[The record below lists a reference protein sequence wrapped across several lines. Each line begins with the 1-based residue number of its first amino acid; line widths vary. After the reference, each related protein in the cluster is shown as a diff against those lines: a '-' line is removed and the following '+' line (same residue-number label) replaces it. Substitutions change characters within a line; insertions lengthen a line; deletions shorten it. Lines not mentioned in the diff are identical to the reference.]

1 MTFYA
6 STCQLADRG
15 VIRLS
20 GAGTRAFLQGLV
32 TCDMDRVTPDT
43 AAYGALLSPQGK
55 ILSDFFIVENGDGFM
70 MDAPLALT
78 ADLAKRLSF
87 YRLRAKIIIEI
98 ESGGL
103 SLDTQS
109 DNDMTLAASWGEDP
123 ALPGAVA
130 GFADPRAPVL
140 GTRSI
145 APRRVTQG
153 LPGYESAYEARRI
166 EAGVPRGGADFAYG
180 ETFPHEANL
189 DRLHGVDFA
198 KGCFIG
204 QEVVARV
211 EHRGTA
217 RKRVAR
223 VTFKG
228 PLLAPGTKVMAGETE
243 IGSIG
248 SSYFGHAL
256 AMLRLDKAADA
267 LAAGQALMAGDVRL
281 ALVGDAGKTGGAA

>member
-1 MTFYA
+1 MTFFT

-15 VIRLS
+15 VLKVS
-20 GAGTRAFLQGLV
+20 GEAARAFLQGLV
-32 TCDMDRVTPDT
+32 TCDLDKVRGEA

-55 ILSDFFIVENGDGFM
+55 ILVDFFILETQGGFLV
-70 MDAPLALT
+70 DAPLHLT
-78 ADLAKRLSF
+78 ADLLKRLSF
-87 YRLRAKIIIEI
+87 YRLRAKITLEI
-98 ESGGL
+98 LSGGA

-109 DNDMTLAASWGEDP
+109 PNDMTLAASWGNDP
-123 ALPGAVA
+123 AVPGALA
-130 GFADPRAPVL
+130 SYSDPRAAL
-140 GTRSI
+140 GRRII
-145 APRRVTQG
+145 APRHATQD
-153 LPGYESAYEARRI
+153 LPDYGSAYEARRI
-166 EAGVPRGGADFAYG
+166 EAGVPKGGVDFAYG

-223 VTFKG
+223 VNFKG
-228 PLLAPGTKVMAGETE
+228 PLLAAGTPVTAGDQE
-243 IGSIG
+243 IGAIG

-256 AMLRLDKAADA
+256 AMLRLDKALDA
-267 LAAGQALMAGDVRL
+267 LAAGRMLMAGSVPL
-281 ALVGDAGKTGGAA
+281 TLVDAQQEPGGAGG

>member
-6 STCQLADRG
+6 STCQLAGRG
-15 VIRLS
+15 VLRLA
-20 GAGTRAFLQGLV
+20 GADARAFLQGLV
-32 TCDMDRVTPDT
+32 TCDMDKVTPDT

-55 ILSDFFIVENGDGFM
+55 ILFDFFIVQNEGGFLV
-70 MDAPLALT
+70 DAPQALT
-78 ADLAKRLSF
+78 ADLARRLGF
-87 YRLRAKIIIEI
+87 YRLRAKILIEI

-109 DNDMTLAASWGEDP
+109 DNDMTVAASWGDDP
-123 ALPGAVA
+123 ALPGAMA
-130 GFADPRAPVL
+130 SFADPRAAAL
-140 GTRSI
+140 GRRII

-153 LPGYESAYEARRI
+153 LPDYSSAYEARRI
-166 EAGVPRGGADFAYG
+166 EAGVPQGGADFTYG

-223 VTFKG
+223 VAFKG
-228 PLLAPGTKVMAGETE
+228 PLLEAGAKVMAGETE
-243 IGSIG
+243 IGVIG

-256 AMLRLDKAADA
+256 AMLRLDKAAEA
-267 LAAGQALMAGDVRL
+267 LAAGHELTAGGVPL
-281 ALVGDAGKTGGAA
+281 TLVDDAGKTGGAA

>member
-6 STCQLADRG
+6 STCQLAGRG
-15 VIRLS
+15 VIGIS
-20 GAGTRAFLQGLV
+20 GPDTREFLQGLV
-32 TCDMDRVTPDT
+32 TCDMTRVTPDT

-55 ILSDFFIVENGDGFM
+55 ILFDFLIVEHEGGFLI
-70 MDAPLALT
+70 DAPLALT
-78 ADLAKRLSF
+78 ADLAKRLGF
-87 YRLRAKIIIEI
+87 YRLRAKIVIAI

-109 DNDMTLAASWGEDP
+109 DNDMTVAASWGNDP
-123 ALPGAVA
+123 ALPGALA
-130 GFADPRAPVL
+130 IFTDPRAAL
-140 GTRSI
+140 GLRII
-145 APRRVTQG
+145 APRRVTLA

-166 EAGVPRGGADFAYG
+166 EAGVPQGGVDFAYG

-189 DRLHGVDFA
+189 DRLQGVDFS

-228 PLLAPGTKVMAGETE
+228 PLLDAGVRVMAGQTE
-243 IGSIG
+243 IGVIG

-256 AMLRLDKAADA
+256 AMLRLDKAAAA
-267 LAAGQALMAGDVRL
+267 LAAGHALMAGNV
-281 ALVGDAGKTGGAA
+281 ALTLVDDAGKPGGAA